1 MQEKMGFQEEA
12 NCWWIPMRSP
22 EESPPESIHFICLVG
37 NHEDLLKSNIFGE
50 VKIEANLSQWFE
62 EKISNE
68 EEIVRTEV

>member
-1 MQEKMGFQEEA
+1 MKEKMGFQEEA
-12 NCWWIPMRSP
+12 NCQWIPLRGP

-37 NHEDLLKSNIFGE
+37 NHDLLKSNIFGE
-50 VKIEANLSQWFE
+50 VKMEANLSQWFE